1 MRSLFDKIWDAHVV
15 EELPGGNALV
25 FMDRVVA
32 HEITTPQGAIAIE
45 KEYGD
50 RLYDRNRIVAVNDHV
65 APAKDTATA
74 IQAQVLRTWAKRQG
88 IRLYDIGD
96 GGICHVIVPER
107 GYVTPGSTVCCGDSH
122 TCTLGAFGAFALGIG
137 TSAQAGAMLAGCLI
151 LQRPKVMRVEVT
163 GELHPS
169 ASAKDLALAV
179 IAQIGFRGG
188 TGYVLEYTGSAL
200 DSLDMEQRMTL
211 CNMAIEAGAT
221 TGIIAADGVTA
232 AYLEK
237 TQEAPSDWLYLRADR
252 DARYAARI
260 TIDGDAVR
268 PLVTWGTNPGENV
281 PIDGVVP
288 VGAAASSLDY
298 DRHAGIAG
306 RQTRG
311 RTRRAA
317 RYLPRR
323 GCPLDAF
330 IVRSVPGH
338 VDGCA
343 RAGDALHLLIE
354 SQFSRPHG
362 RRRTRASRIPRDRRG
377 KRSAR
382 PHRIACRHRRGHSRG
397 STRMMVSGQPLPLR
411 RANVDTDQII
421 PARYLTGIDT
431 EGLGEHLF
439 TGMRGGAALLA
450 ESPGATIVVAGENF
464 GCGSSREHAAWAL
477 RARGFRAVI
486 ASSFARIFLENAY
499 TNAIVPVVVPDAM
512 IEEFA
517 CARSIA
523 IDVARQTVRAD
534 DAAPVSFELDQLRK
548 QFILGGGFLPYL
560 AGKIDAVRAW
570 EHAR

>member
-252 DARYAARI
+252 DACYAARI

-298 DRHAGIAG
+298 MDLRVGDKMTDIALDQAFIG
-306 RQTRG
+306 SCTNSRVGDLRD
-311 RTRRAA
+311 AA
-317 RYLPRR
+317 R
-323 GCPLDAF
+323 
-330 IVRSVPGH
+330 I
-338 VDGCA
+338 
-343 RAGDALHLLIE
+343 
-354 SQFSRPHG
+354 
-362 RRRTRASRIPRDRRG
+362 
-377 KRSAR
+377 
-382 PHRIACRHRRGHSRG
+382 
-397 STRMMVSGQPLPLR
+397 
-411 RANVDTDQII
+411 
-421 PARYLTGIDT
+421 
-431 EGLGEHLF
+431 
-439 TGMRGGAALLA
+439 
-450 ESPGATIVVAGENF
+450 
-464 GCGSSREHAAWAL
+464 
-477 RARGFRAVI
+477 
-486 ASSFARIFLENAY
+486 
-499 TNAIVPVVVPDAM
+499 
-512 IEEFA
+512 
-517 CARSIA
+517 
-523 IDVARQTVRAD
+523 
-534 DAAPVSFELDQLRK
+534 
-548 QFILGGGFLPYL
+548 L
-560 AGKIDAVRAW
+560 AGKKVVIPTIVTPGSQAVKRAAEREGLHDIFQDAGALWTHSSCGPCLGMSMGVLAPGMRCISSSNRNFQGRMGDGGRVHLASPAIVAASALLGRIASPADIGAAIC
-570 EHAR
+570 EAARV